1 MYRYAILI
9 GEGQIE
15 NIITYDTRIP
25 DTPTCVNI
33 TDSPWL
39 RIGDM
44 LDTPEPSPSYSPKTT
59 WQVNNEVFDNYMEYL
74 DKLQNRPLASIIAA
88 QSKQEEPNAADV
100 AKLTLYEDRKNYLR
114 EQRTSLL
121 DGSTEALVAL
131 IDSYTEEDIT
141 SNQKLTKATA

>member
-1 MYRYAILI
+1 
-9 GEGQIE
+9 
-15 NIITYDTRIP
+15 
-25 DTPTCVNI
+25 
-33 TDSPWL
+33 
-39 RIGDM
+39 
-44 LDTPEPSPSYSPKTT
+44 
-59 WQVNNEVFDNYMEYL
+59 MEYL